1 MRVSSSELD
10 RKEKQIHMSFV
21 EILIFICALIIMMV
35 GLAGVILP
43 VLPGIPLIFGA
54 AVLYGI
60 LTGFE
65 EVTLNLILVFAG
77 LTLFGLI
84 VDYLANYF
92 SVKKM
97 GGGRAGAI
105 GAVIGL
111 FIGIFFVGL
120 IGIILLPFVFAVM
133 FELIAGKSEGQALKA
148 GLGSFLGLLFGGV
161 LRFTIGCVMIGIFIW
176 KVIWGQA

>member
-1 MRVSSSELD
+1 MTFL
-10 RKEKQIHMSFV
+10 
-21 EILIFICALIIMMV
+21 EILLFVVVLIIMII

-60 LTGFE
+60 LTRFE
-65 EVTLNLILVFAG
+65 EINLQLILIFAG
-77 LTLFGLI
+77 MTVFGLV

-92 SVKKM
+92 SVRRM

-111 FIGIFFVGL
+111 L
-120 IGIILLPFVFAVM
+120 IGVWFGVVWIIVLPFVLAVT
-133 FELIAGKSEGQALKA
+133 FELIAGKEARQAITA
-148 GLGSFLGLLFGGV
+148 GFGAFVGLLFGG
-161 LRFTIGCVMIGIFIW
+161 LTRFIVGCVMVGLFVW
-176 KVIWGQA
+176 AVLF

>member
-1 MRVSSSELD
+1 M
-10 RKEKQIHMSFV
+10 
-21 EILIFICALIIMMV
+21 EILLFVIVLIIMII

-60 LTGFE
+60 LTGFKE
-65 EVTLNLILVFAG
+65 IDLHLILIFAG
-77 LTLFGLI
+77 LTVFGLV

-111 FIGIFFVGL
+111 MIGIWFGL
-120 IGIILLPFVFAVM
+120 VWIVVLPFVLAVA
-133 FELIAGKSEGQALKA
+133 FELIVGREARQALTA
-148 GLGSFLGLLFGGV
+148 GFGSFVGLLFGG
-161 LRFTIGCVMIGIFIW
+161 LIRFIIGCVMIGIFVW
-176 KVIWGQA
+176 TVLF

>member
-1 MRVSSSELD
+1 
-10 RKEKQIHMSFV
+10 MSFV
-21 EILIFICALIIMMV
+21 EILLIIGVLIIMIV

-43 VLPGIPLIFGA
+43 VLPGIPLIFGGI
-54 AVLYGI
+54 VLYGV
-60 LTGFE
+60 LSGFE
-65 EVTLNLILVFAG
+65 KITFDLILIFAG

-84 VDYLANYF
+84 ADFLANYL

-120 IGIILLPFVFAVM
+120 VGIILLPFVFAVV
-133 FELIAGKSEGQALKA
+133 FELIAGKREGQALKA

-161 LRFTIGCVMIGIFIW
+161 LRFAIGCIMIGIFVW
-176 KVIWGQA
+176 SVLF

>member
-1 MRVSSSELD
+1 MTFL
-10 RKEKQIHMSFV
+10 
-21 EILIFICALIIMMV
+21 EILLFVVALLIMII

-43 VLPGIPLIFGA
+43 VLPGVPLIFGA

-65 EVTLNLILVFAG
+65 EISLQLILIFAG
-77 LTLFGLI
+77 LTIFGLV

-97 GGGRAGAI
+97 GGGKAGAV

-111 FIGIFFVGL
+111 MIGIWFGL
-120 IGIILLPFVFAVM
+120 VWIIILPFVLAVA
-133 FELIAGKSEGQALKA
+133 FELIAGKEARQALTA
-148 GLGSFLGLLFGGV
+148 GFGALVGLLFGG
-161 LRFTIGCVMIGIFIW
+161 LTRFIIGCVMVGIFVW
-176 KVIWGQA
+176 AVLF

>member
-1 MRVSSSELD
+1 MAFLEIVL
-10 RKEKQIHMSFV
+10 FV
-21 EILIFICALIIMMV
+21 IVLVIMII

-54 AVLYGI
+54 AALYGI

-65 EVTLNLILVFAG
+65 KIDVYLILIFAG
-77 LTLFGLI
+77 MTVFGLV

-111 FIGIFFVGL
+111 MIGIWLGL
-120 IGIILLPFVFAVM
+120 VWIIILPFLLAVAL
-133 FELIAGKSEGQALKA
+133 ELLAGKQGRQALHA
-148 GLGSFLGLLFGGV
+148 GFGAFVGLLFGG
-161 LRFTIGCVMIGIFIW
+161 LTRFVIACIMIGLFVW
-176 KVIWGQA
+176 KVIF